1 MIPKIIHY
9 CWFSHDNPPNYPQDV
24 IDCINSWRKLMP
36 DYEIKL
42 WNQDNFDLSVCPFA
56 MEAYQERKYAFASD
70 YVRLRVLH
78 DGGGGI
84 PRY

>member
-9 CWFSHDNPPNYPQDV
+9 CWFTYPPDYPPDV
-24 IDCINSWRKLMP
+24 LRCIDSWKKFMP

-42 WNQDNFDLSVCPFA
+42 WNTSNFDLSQCPYA
-56 MEAYQERKYAFASD
+56 IEAYQERKFAFASD

-78 DGGGGI
+78 DWGGGI
-84 PRY
+84 L